1 MLIGTAISLVGCGML
16 SIGTV
21 AAFIFGKRAEESV
34 SDKLN
39 RYFRAANISS
49 NNGFINGDKVYA
61 RVIKEIEP
69 NKAYLISVPYG
80 RTLKDFKV
88 DAIKMIVG
96 DLYDIDI
103 RWFNSGV
110 ILLEL
115 IKEMS
120 EKFPRLIKYETNEE
134 SEKFP
139 CPITI
144 DLGKDINGDIIKLNL
159 SDNPHS
165 YIVGCT
171 GAGKSSQLRIILLE
185 LITKYCSMIE
195 LYLIDLKIVELALF
209 KKYKCTK
216 EFITDGSKVETV
228 LTDLLEEC
236 RRRCALFESVD
247 VVDIKEYNKRVDD
260 TDTLKY
266 KVVVIE
272 EYAMIYDNKKAVKLL
287 KKLIAIGRSCGILI
301 IITVQRPDCFM
312 LDAFIKANI
321 ANRITF
327 RTMDTKNSIITID
340 SEGAELLNTG
350 EALIRVG
357 SDLIKYKSYYI
368 STTELKQILKPYIK
382 PKNKVAPPSNKEPND
397 TIVRSD
403 SNSKIVIDN
412 NDDID
417 LNFLD
422 NL

>member
-1 MLIGTAISLVGCGML
+1 MIGTAISLVGCGL
-16 SIGTV
+16 LTVSTV
-21 AAFIFGKRAEESV
+21 AAFIFGKRTEESV

-49 NNGFINGDKVYA
+49 NNGFINGDKIYA
-61 RVIKEIEP
+61 KVIKEIEP

-134 SEKFP
+134 SEKIP

-165 YIVGCT
+165 LICGT
-171 GAGKSSQLRIILLE
+171 TNSGKSNQLKIILLE
-185 LITKYCSMIE
+185 LITKYSADMLE
-195 LYLIDLKIVELALF
+195 LILCDLKMCELSLF
-209 KKYKCTK
+209 KDIIHC
-216 EFITDGSKVETV
+216 SKFVYSVEDTTEV
-228 LTDLLEEC
+228 IADLLKEC
-236 RRRCALFESVD
+236 KRRFKLFMNHKC
-247 VVDIKEYNKRVDD
+247 INIFEYNKRVGNAHM
-260 TDTLKY
+260 LKY

-272 EYAMIYDNKKAVKLL
+272 ELTILLIDKKKTAMNLL
-287 KKLIAIGRSCGILI
+287 KQLISVSRACGIYI
-301 IITVQRPDCFM
+301 ILSTQRPSADII
-312 LDAFIKANI
+312 DSVVKANVN
-321 ANRITF
+321 NRIVF
-327 RTMDTKNSIITID
+327 KCEDSKNSIIALDNEEAINLNGNG
-340 SEGAELLNTG
+340 EGILK
-350 EALIRVG
+350 VG
-357 SDLIKYKSYYI
+357 ANYTLFKSYYI
-368 STTELKQILKPYIK
+368 STTKLKEILKPYLK
-382 PKNKVAPPSNKEPND
+382 PKDKVAPLPSSKLSTNNKT
-397 TIVRSD
+397 TIRDEDSD
-403 SNSKIVIDN
+403 ET
-412 NDDID
+412 ID
-417 LNFLD
+417 LSFLD
-422 NL
+422 SL